1 MRISSY
7 TLCGFLTA
15 VGAMVMIS
23 KSNTTNSSFGPGTE
37 FICLTAAIVGGIS
50 FMGGEGS
57 IPSLVAGVFALAIVG
72 NGMQLA
78 GWGTYAQFIV
88 RGLILLGA
96 VAFDEYQKSAQRTR
110 LRGSKGAAG
119 QTAGAR

>member
-1 MRISSY
+1 MKVAMY
-7 TLCGFLTA
+7 TICGFLTA
-15 VGAMVMIS
+15 LATMVMIS
-23 KSNTTNSSFGPGTE
+23 KANTTNSSFGPGTE
-37 FICLTAAIVGGIS
+37 FIALTAAIVGGVS

-57 IPSLVAGVFALAIVG
+57 VPALVAGVFVLAVIG

-96 VAFDEYQKSAQRTR
+96 VAFDEYQRNLQRNR
-110 LRGSKGAAG
+110 QKGC
-119 QTAGAR
+119 